1 MRRLP
6 SGVPRAWR
14 NHKTPEGATYREYC
28 QAIVQGFKRRG
39 LSLPKEGMPT
49 LKEAGMVVIELGR
62 LHRDAQSPRRTQ
74 LERRRLRREVR
85 GLRVQLVAL
94 ERRLEEIAKSNGKT
108 LDLATALAMQ
118 RMPE

>member
-1 MRRLP
+1 MRRLA
-6 SGVPRAWR
+6 GGIPRAWR

-62 LHRDAQSPRRTQ
+62 LHRDAQSPRRTR
-74 LERRRLRREVR
+74 LERRRLRRES
-85 GLRVQLVAL
+85 GILRSQLMTL
-94 ERRLEEIAKSNGKT
+94 ERRLDEIAKSNGKSF
-108 LDLATALAMQ
+108 DLAVELAWQ
-118 RMPE
+118 GSET